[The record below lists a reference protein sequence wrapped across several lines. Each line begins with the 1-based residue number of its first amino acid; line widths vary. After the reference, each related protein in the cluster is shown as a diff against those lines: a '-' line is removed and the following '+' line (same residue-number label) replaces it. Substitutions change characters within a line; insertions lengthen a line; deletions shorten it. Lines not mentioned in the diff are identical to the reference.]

1 MKSILMFFQNKK
13 IMFLFILLVLI
24 LISGLTFSLV
34 EGFDLGSFDTSSL
47 DTLSKPIPEQYQ
59 YLAPLP
65 EGSIWAPDFQDKF
78 VEYLKKND
86 PKATKEN
93 LSTPSPIYGG
103 KTLMQMA
110 SQKEAQYYMDN
121 GLWPYDEYVVNYFTK
136 EANPPVSATQ
146 LEQTRKMFPN
156 RAIYKMISFSTV
168 PQLKMLNEIGNI
180 NGENKTDNGKS
191 WKCTKDGEL
200 QLKEDGGSFASST
213 DYSFFPNNISGFSY
227 EGDPCNVC
235 QISKLAWS
243 KGGLIDYNAAYN
255 SLENTC
261 KFKMS
266 GEVPEAYNVYIGK
279 YGNAPSE
286 SIPSSTT
293 STSSGDEY
301 QKCISSCDKYK

>member
-156 RAIYKMISFSTV
+156 RAIYKMISFST
-168 PQLKMLNEIGNI
+168 
-180 NGENKTDNGKS
+180 
-191 WKCTKDGEL
+191 
-200 QLKEDGGSFASST
+200 
-213 DYSFFPNNISGFSY
+213 
-227 EGDPCNVC
+227 
-235 QISKLAWS
+235 
-243 KGGLIDYNAAYN
+243 
-255 SLENTC
+255 
-261 KFKMS
+261 
-266 GEVPEAYNVYIGK
+266 
-279 YGNAPSE
+279 
-286 SIPSSTT
+286 
-293 STSSGDEY
+293 
-301 QKCISSCDKYK
+301 

>member
-1 MKSILMFFQNKK
+1 MKNIITLFQNKK

-24 LISGLTFSLV
+24 LISSLTVSLV
-34 EGFDLGSFDTSSL
+34 EGFDLGSFDTS
-47 DTLSKPIPEQYQ
+47 SKPIPEQYQ

-65 EGSIWAPDFQDKF
+65 EGSVWAPDFQDKF
-78 VEYLKKND
+78 VEYQKKND

-93 LSTPSPIYGG
+93 LSTPNPFFGG
-103 KTLMQMA
+103 KSLMQTA

-121 GLWPYDEYVVNYFTK
+121 GLWPYDDYIINYVTK
-136 EANPPVSATQ
+136 EMNPPIKPSD
-146 LEQTRKMFPN
+146 LEMMRKSFPN
-156 RAIYKMISFSTV
+156 RAYYGLVAKNTV
-168 PQLKMLNEIGNI
+168 PQLKMLNEIGNTFK
-180 NGENKTDNGKS
+180 ENKTDNGKS
-191 WKCTKDGEL
+191 WQCTKDGEL
-200 QLKEDGGSFASST
+200 KIQEEGGSLASST

-235 QISKLAWS
+235 QITKIAWS
-243 KGGLIDYNAAYN
+243 KGGAIDYNATYN

-266 GEVPEAYNVYIGK
+266 GEIPEAYNVYIGK